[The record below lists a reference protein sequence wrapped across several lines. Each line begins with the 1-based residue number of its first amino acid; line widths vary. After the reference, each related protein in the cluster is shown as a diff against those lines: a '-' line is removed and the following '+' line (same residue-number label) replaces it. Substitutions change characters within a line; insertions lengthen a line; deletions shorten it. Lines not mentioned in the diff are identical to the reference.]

1 MLDSTQPGW
10 AQCLQRAAAPPSHA
24 HPLAQYL
31 AHALQQGQP
40 PAQAHGPAL
49 LLEAWLAGGI
59 RHTTFARAQP
69 AHWRASASSNPAGVP
84 STGSGCNNGQRA
96 NGTRKSPVADLAR
109 RAHLSPSQFTA
120 RCRDELGLGAIEWLR
135 QQRLAHARLLRASGM
150 PVAAVASATG
160 YRSPSALTAALRRD
174 RAGRAGRR
182 KPSDP
187 KARLSA
193 PATAATTIAARR
205 CSGAARRWS
214 ALQNAYSRRMLPL
227 PCKPISTPWAPS
239 PCGLLASLGVS
250 LTHIPPFLLTGITL
264 IIGSVPAWPFVLRD
278 PSRWRIPMRTLALG
292 VYGLFAYHFLLFIA
306 LRHAPPVEAN
316 LVNYLWPLF
325 IVVLAPVVLPGVALR
340 VPHVVAA
347 LLGFGGAAIAIVG
360 GRELSGTLAWGYI
373 PAAAAAFIWATYS
386 LMTNASRPSPPP
398 RLACSASFRRLVA
411 AVPCAAGAQR
421 GAAGARLGPTGRA
434 GPGPLGGAFY
444 LWDKAL
450 KLGDARHI
458 GILSYITPLASTTL
472 LIVVSG
478 RSFSWSIGLATAM
491 IISAAVMGMR
501 AR

>member
-1 MLDSTQPGW
+1 MQSAYSQRMSSSP
-10 AQCLQRAAAPPSHA
+10 LQ
-24 HPLAQYL
+24 
-31 AHALQQGQP
+31 
-40 PAQAHGPAL
+40 
-49 LLEAWLAGGI
+49 
-59 RHTTFARAQP
+59 
-69 AHWRASASSNPAGVP
+69 
-84 STGSGCNNGQRA
+84 A
-96 NGTRKSPVADLAR
+96 NLYA
-109 RAHLSPSQFTA
+109 
-120 RCRDELGLGAIEWLR
+120 LGAIALW
-135 QQRLAHARLLRASGM
+135 AS
-150 PVAAVASATG
+150 
-160 YRSPSALTAALRRD
+160 
-174 RAGRAGRR
+174 
-182 KPSDP
+182 
-187 KARLSA
+187 
-193 PATAATTIAARR
+193 
-205 CSGAARRWS
+205 
-214 ALQNAYSRRMLPL
+214 
-227 PCKPISTPWAPS
+227 
-239 PCGLLASLGVS
+239 LASLGVS

-278 PSRWRIPMRTLALG
+278 PSQWRIPMRTLALG

-386 LMTNASRPSPPP
+386 LMTKRVTAFPTTAIGLFGLVSGALSLLCHVLLEPSVTLQA
-398 RLACSASFRRLVA
+398 RDWSLLAV
-411 AVPCAAGAQR
+411 
-421 GAAGARLGPTGRA
+421 LGL
-434 GPGPLGGAFY
+434 GPLGGAFY

-458 GILSYITPLASTTL
+458 GILSYITPLASTAL

-478 RSFSWSIGLATAM
+478 RPFTWSIALATVM
-491 IISAAVMGMR
+491 ILGAAVMGTR